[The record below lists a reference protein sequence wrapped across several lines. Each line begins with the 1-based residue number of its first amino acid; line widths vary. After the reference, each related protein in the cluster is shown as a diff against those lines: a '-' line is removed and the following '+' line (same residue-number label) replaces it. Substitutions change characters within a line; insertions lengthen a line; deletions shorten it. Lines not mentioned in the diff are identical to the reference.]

1 MFFKVDR
8 RVRLPVPSPSFPCV
22 FGPILRLHTAE
33 TQNSPPAFFFLYFI
47 YGLLLRK
54 SDHLPLPLFRCRLTK
69 SLGCGSRDV
78 FFSEFGIV
86 HFTQVL

>member
-1 MFFKVDR
+1 MFDSQC
-8 RVRLPVPSPSFPCV
+8 RLLVSLRV
-22 FGPILRLHTAE
+22 FGPLFRLHTAE

-54 SDHLPLPLFRCRLTK
+54 SDHLPPPLKADHPAKALWP
-69 SLGCGSRDV
+69 LSRDED
-78 FFSEFGIV
+78 FCDLGIV